1 MTTYIFKIITLLGGL
16 ALFLFGMDV
25 MGKALERQAGGKL
38 QTILAKMSSN
48 VFKGFLLGLGV
59 TAVIQSSSAT
69 TVMVVGFVNS
79 GIMTLKQAVGVIMGS
94 NIGTTVTAWILS
106 LSGLEGDSFLIKLFK
121 PSTLAPLIGVI
132 GVVMYMGKNEK
143 RKGIGTICLGF
154 MALMTGMDIMGD
166 SMEFLES
173 EPWFAQLMI
182 SFSNPIIGII
192 GIVMY
197 MGKNEK
203 RRGIGTICLGFM
215 ALMTG
220 MDLMSSSM
228 SFLKSEAWFADLMIS
243 FTNPVLGILFG
254 AVLTAVIQSSS
265 ASVGILQG
273 LCVTGAVTYGAAI
286 PIILGQNIGTCITA
300 IMGAIGANRNARRTA
315 MVHLLF
321 NVVGAVM
328 FAVVFYGLGMVI
340 EWSFLEES
348 VQAWDISL
356 IHTAF
361 NIVATAVLMPMN
373 GLLVKLAYL
382 IIPHE
387 YTPQK
392 EELLDERLLAT
403 PAVAVQRAHEIA
415 GEMASDAAKAMEKAM
430 GLTKVFDAAILEEVT
445 ALEDKTDRYEDAL
458 NTYLVKLSAM
468 NLSVHDNRILNT
480 LLYTVSDIE
489 RMADHAMAIAKAAQ
503 EMAEKKIE
511 FSSQARGELAVLEQA
526 VLDIVNR
533 TVAAYGSFDLG
544 SAVKIEPQEQVVDA
558 LVREVKSRHVRRL
571 RDGKCTVEY
580 GFVLEDLLTACER
593 TADHCSNIAVEMLQV
608 SEGKLE
614 AHEYL
619 NALKAGELHESA
631 AFSER
636 FARYKAQYAFPEE

>member
-1 MTTYIFKIITLLGGL
+1 MTAYIFKIITLLGGL
-16 ALFLFGMDV
+16 SLFLFGMDV

-48 VFKGFLLGLGV
+48 VFKGFLLGMGV

-121 PSTLAPLIGVI
+121 PSTLAPLIGI
-132 GVVMYMGKNEK
+132 FGILLYMGKSEK
-143 RKGIGTICLGF
+143 RKGIGTI
-154 MALMTGMDIMGD
+154 M
-166 SMEFLES
+166 
-173 EPWFAQLMI
+173 
-182 SFSNPIIGII
+182 
-192 GIVMY
+192 
-197 MGKNEK
+197 
-203 RRGIGTICLGFM
+203 LGFM

-228 SFLKSEAWFADLMIS
+228 SFLKNEAWFADLMIS
-243 FTNPVLGILFG
+243 FTNPILGIIFG
-254 AVLTAVIQSSS
+254 AVLTAIIQSSS
-265 ASVGILQG
+265 ASIGILQG

-328 FAVVFYGLGMVI
+328 FAVIFYGLGMVI
-340 EWSFLEES
+340 EWNFLDTS

-361 NIVATAVLMPMN
+361 NLVATAVLMPMN

-382 IIPHE
+382 FIPAEH
-387 YTPQK
+387 TPQQQA
-392 EELLDERLLAT
+392 LLDERLLAT
-403 PAVAVQRAHEIA
+403 PAVAVQRAHEVA
-415 GEMASDAAKAMEKAM
+415 GEMAADAAKAMHMAM
-430 GLTKVFDAAILEEVT
+430 GLTKQFDAHIMEQVVELEN
-445 ALEDKTDRYEDAL
+445 KTDRYQDAL
-458 NTYLVKLSAM
+458 GTYLVKLSGK
-468 NLSVHDNRILNT
+468 NLSVHDNRVLNT

-489 RMADHAMAIAKAAQ
+489 RMADHAMAIAKAAE
-503 EMAEKKIE
+503 EMEEKKIE
-511 FSSQARGELAVLEQA
+511 FSRQAKGELAVLEQA
-526 VLDIVNR
+526 VLDIVDR
-533 TVAAYGSFDLG
+533 TVGAYTNFNRGE
-544 SAVKIEPQEQVVDA
+544 AVKIEPQEQVVDA

-571 RDGKCTVEY
+571 RDGLCTVEY

-593 TADHCSNIAVEMLQV
+593 TADHCSNMAVEMLQV
-608 SEGKLE
+608 AEGKLE

-619 NALKAGELHESA
+619 NALKAGELQESA

-636 FARYKAQYAFPEE
+636 FARYKAQYAFPEDK

>member
-1 MTTYIFKIITLLGGL
+1 MTTYFFKIITLLGGL

-25 MGKALERQAGGKL
+25 MGKSLERQAGGKL

-48 VFKGFLLGLGV
+48 VFKGFLLGMGV

-94 NIGTTVTAWILS
+94 NIGTTVTAWVLS
-106 LSGLEGDSFLIKLFK
+106 LAGLEGDSFIIKLFK
-121 PSTLAPLIGVI
+121 PSTLAPLIG
-132 GVVMYMGKNEK
+132 
-143 RKGIGTICLGF
+143 
-154 MALMTGMDIMGD
+154 
-166 SMEFLES
+166 
-173 EPWFAQLMI
+173 
-182 SFSNPIIGII
+182 IIGII
-192 GIVMY
+192 LY
-197 MGKNEK
+197 MGKAEK
-203 RRGIGTICLGFM
+203 RRGIGTIMLGFM

-228 SFLKSEAWFADLMIS
+228 SFLKNESWFADLMIS
-243 FTNPVLGILFG
+243 FTNPIVGILFG

-321 NVVGAVM
+321 NVVGVLM
-328 FAVVFYGLGMVI
+328 FVVVFYGMGLFI
-340 EWSFLEES
+340 DWRFLSDS
-348 VQAWDISL
+348 VQAWDISV
-356 IHTAF
+356 IHTGF
-361 NIVATAVLMPMN
+361 NVLATCVLIPMN
-373 GLLVKLAYL
+373 GLLVKLAYML
-382 IIPHE
+382 VPE
-387 YTPQK
+387 VKGPEGTV
-392 EELLDERLLAT
+392 LLDERLLAT

-415 GEMASDAAKAMEKAM
+415 GQMAADAAEAMRLAI
-430 GLTKVFDAAILEEVT
+430 GLTKKFDPAVMEQVIEKENR
-445 ALEDKTDRYEDAL
+445 TDHYQDAL
-458 NTYLVKLSAM
+458 GTYLVKLSNM
-468 NLSVHDNRILNT
+468 NLSVRDNRVLNT
-480 LLYTVSDIE
+480 LLYTISDIE
-489 RMADHAMAIAKAAQ
+489 RMGDHAVSVAKAAL
-503 EMAEKKIE
+503 EIEEKKIE
-511 FSSQARGELAVLEQA
+511 FSAQAKAELAVLEQA
-526 VLDIVNR
+526 VLDIVDR
-533 TVAAYGSFDLG
+533 TVTAYSSFDLEG
-544 SAVKIEPQEQVVDA
+544 AIKIEPQEQVVDA

-571 RDGKCTVEY
+571 RDGLCTVEY

-593 TADHCSNIAVEMLQV
+593 TADHCSNVAVEMLQV

-631 AFSER
+631 AFSEH
-636 FARYKAQYAFPEE
+636 FARYKAQYAFPEEQ

>member
-1 MTTYIFKIITLLGGL
+1 MTAYIFKIITLLGGL

-106 LSGLEGDSFLIKLFK
+106 LSGLEGDSFIIKLFK
-121 PSTLAPLIGVI
+121 PSTLAPLIGII
-132 GVVMYMGKNEK
+132 GVILYMGKNEK
-143 RKGIGTICLGF
+143 RKGIGTIMLGF

-182 SFSNPIIGII
+182 SFSNPI
-192 GIVMY
+192 V
-197 MGKNEK
+197 
-203 RRGIGTICLGFM
+203 
-215 ALMTG
+215 
-220 MDLMSSSM
+220 
-228 SFLKSEAWFADLMIS
+228 
-243 FTNPVLGILFG
+243 GILFG
-254 AVLTAVIQSSS
+254 AGLTAIIQSSS

-273 LCVTGAVTYGAAI
+273 LCGTGVVTYGSAI

-321 NVVGAVM
+321 NVVGVLI
-328 FAVVFYGLGMVI
+328 FVVAFYGMGMFI
-340 EWSFLEES
+340 DWKFLSETAA
-348 VQAWDISL
+348 AWDIAV
-356 IHTAF
+356 IHTCF
-361 NIVATAVLMPMN
+361 NVAATIVLMPLN
-373 GLLVKLAYL
+373 GMLVKLAYL
-382 IIPHE
+382 FIPKE
-387 YTPQK
+387 QTPQK
-392 EELLDERLLAT
+392 VELLDERLLAT
-403 PAVAVQRAHEIA
+403 PAVAVQRAQKIA
-415 GEMASDAAKAMEKAM
+415 GDMAADAAKAMHLAM
-430 GLTKVFDAAILEEVT
+430 GLTKKFDAAVMEQVME
-445 ALEDKTDRYEDAL
+445 LEDKTDRYEDAL
-458 NTYLVKLSAM
+458 GTYLVKLSGM
-468 NLSVHDNRILNT
+468 NLSVSDNRILNT

-489 RMADHAMAIAKAAQ
+489 RMADHAMAIAKAAL
-503 EMAEKKIE
+503 EMEEKKIE
-511 FSSQARGELAVLEQA
+511 FSNQAKGELAVLEQA
-526 VLDIVNR
+526 VLDIVDR
-533 TVAAYGSFDLG
+533 TVAAYGTFNLDK
-544 SAVKIEPQEQVVDA
+544 AIKIEPQEQVVDA

-571 RDGKCTVEY
+571 RDGLCTVEY

-593 TADHCSNIAVEMLQV
+593 TADHCSNVAVEMLQV
-608 SEGKLE
+608 AEGKLE

-619 NALKAGELHESA
+619 NALKAGELYESA
-631 AFSER
+631 AFAEH
-636 FARYKAQYAFPEE
+636 FARYKAKYAFPEEV

>member
-1 MTTYIFKIITLLGGL
+1 MTAYIFKIITLLGGL
-16 ALFLFGMDV
+16 ALFLFGMDI

-106 LSGLEGDSFLIKLFK
+106 LSGLEGDSFLVKFFK
-121 PSTLAPLIGVI
+121 PSTLAPLIAIFGIVLYMFTKSEKKKGV
-132 GVVMYMGKNEK
+132 
-143 RKGIGTICLGF
+143 GTI
-154 MALMTGMDIMGD
+154 M
-166 SMEFLES
+166 
-173 EPWFAQLMI
+173 
-182 SFSNPIIGII
+182 
-192 GIVMY
+192 
-197 MGKNEK
+197 
-203 RRGIGTICLGFM
+203 LGFM

-228 SFLKSEAWFADLMIS
+228 SFLKNEAWFAELMIS
-243 FTNPVLGILFG
+243 FTNPIVGILFG
-254 AVLTAVIQSSS
+254 AILTAVIQSSS

-286 PIILGQNIGTCITA
+286 PIILGQNIGTCVTA
-300 IMGAIGANRNARRTA
+300 ILGSVGANRNARRTA

-328 FAVVFYGLGMVI
+328 FAIIFYGLGMFI
-340 EWSFLEES
+340 EWKFLDDS
-348 VQAWDISL
+348 VQAWDISV
-356 IHTAF
+356 IHTGF
-361 NIVATAVLMPMN
+361 NLIATAVLMPMN
-373 GLLVKLAYL
+373 GLLVKLACL
-382 IIPHE
+382 FIPKE
-387 YTPQK
+387 QTPQK
-392 EELLDERLLAT
+392 TELLDSRLLAT

-415 GEMASDAAKAMEKAM
+415 GEMAADAARAMHLAI
-430 GLTKVFDAAILEEVT
+430 GLTKKFDPAIMEQVVE
-445 ALEDKTDRYEDAL
+445 LEDKTDRYEDAL
-458 NTYLVKLSAM
+458 NTYLVQLSAM
-468 NLSVHDNRILNT
+468 NLSVSDNRILNT

-489 RMADHAMAIAKAAQ
+489 RMADHAKAVAKAAL
-503 EMAEKKIE
+503 EIEEKKIE
-511 FSSQARGELAVLEQA
+511 FSKQAKSEMAVLEQA
-526 VLDIVNR
+526 VLDIVDR
-533 TVAAYGSFDLG
+533 TVAAYGSFDREQ
-544 SAVKIEPQEQVVDA
+544 AAKIEPREQVVDA

-571 RDGKCTVEY
+571 RDGLCTVEY

-593 TADHCSNIAVEMLQV
+593 TADHCSNVAVEMLQV

-619 NALKAGELHESA
+619 NALKAGELYESA
-631 AFSER
+631 AFAEQ
-636 FARYKAQYAFPEE
+636 FARYKAQYAFPEEN

>member
-1 MTTYIFKIITLLGGL
+1 MTAYIFKIITLLGGL

-106 LSGLEGDSFLIKLFK
+106 LSGLEGDSFIIKLFK
-121 PSTLAPLIGVI
+121 PSTLAPLIG
-132 GVVMYMGKNEK
+132 
-143 RKGIGTICLGF
+143 
-154 MALMTGMDIMGD
+154 
-166 SMEFLES
+166 
-173 EPWFAQLMI
+173 
-182 SFSNPIIGII
+182 II
-192 GIVMY
+192 GIVLY
-197 MGKNEK
+197 MGKSEK
-203 RRGIGTICLGFM
+203 KKGVGTIMLGFM

-228 SFLKSEAWFADLMIS
+228 AFLKTEAWFADLMIS
-243 FTNPVLGILFG
+243 FTNPIVGILFG
-254 AVLTAVIQSSS
+254 AVLTAIIQSSS

-273 LCVTGAVTYGAAI
+273 LCSTGVVTYGAAI

-328 FAVVFYGLGMVI
+328 FAVVFYGLGMFI
-340 EWSFLEES
+340 EWNFLGDS
-348 VQAWDISL
+348 VQAWDISV
-356 IHTAF
+356 IHTGF
-361 NIVATAVLMPMN
+361 NLIATAVLMPLN

-382 IIPHE
+382 LVPE
-387 YTPQK
+387 VAEPQK
-392 EELLDERLLAT
+392 TELLDSRLLAT

-415 GEMASDAAKAMEKAM
+415 GEMAADAAKAIHLAM
-430 GLTKVFDAAILEEVT
+430 GLTKKFESGIMEQVIE
-445 ALEDKTDRYEDAL
+445 LEDKTDRYEDAL
-458 NTYLVKLSAM
+458 NTYLVKLSGM

-489 RMADHAMAIAKAAQ
+489 RMADHAMAIAKAAL
-503 EMAEKKIE
+503 EMEEKKIE
-511 FSSQARGELAVLEQA
+511 FSKQAKGELAVLERA
-526 VLDIVNR
+526 VLDIVDR
-533 TVAAYGSFDLG
+533 TVAAYSSFNRG
-544 SAVKIEPQEQVVDA
+544 EAVKIEPQEQVVDA

-571 RDGKCTVEY
+571 RDGLCTVEY

-593 TADHCSNIAVEMLQV
+593 TADHCSNVAVEMLQV

-636 FARYKAQYAFPEE
+636 FARYKAQYAFPEDIT

>member
-1 MTTYIFKIITLLGGL
+1 MTSYIFNVITLLGGL

-48 VFKGFLLGLGV
+48 VFRGFLLGMGV

-94 NIGTTVTAWILS
+94 NVGTTITSWILS

-121 PSTLAPLIGVI
+121 PSTLAPIIGII
-132 GVVMYMGKNEK
+132 GILMYMGKHEK

-154 MALMTGMDIMGD
+154 MALMTGMD
-166 SMEFLES
+166 
-173 EPWFAQLMI
+173 
-182 SFSNPIIGII
+182 
-192 GIVMY
+192 
-197 MGKNEK
+197 
-203 RRGIGTICLGFM
+203 
-215 ALMTG
+215 
-220 MDLMSSSM
+220 LMSGSM

-243 FTNPVLGILFG
+243 FTNPILGILFG
-254 AVLTAVIQSSS
+254 AVLTAIIQSSS
-265 ASVGILQG
+265 ASIGILQG

-328 FAVVFYGLGMVI
+328 FAVVFYGLGLVI
-340 EWSFLEES
+340 EWRFLDDS
-348 VQAWDISL
+348 VQAWDVSL

-361 NIVATAVLMPMN
+361 NLVATAVLMPMN

-382 IIPHE
+382 FIPAEH
-387 YTPQK
+387 TPQK
-392 EELLDERLLAT
+392 QELLDERLLAT

-415 GEMASDAAKAMEKAM
+415 CKMAADSAEAMRLAIGLTRKYDAGIMEK
-430 GLTKVFDAAILEEVT
+430 VT
-445 ALEDKTDRYEDAL
+445 ELEDKTDRYEDAL
-458 NTYLVKLSAM
+458 NTYLVKLSGK
-468 NLSVHDNRILNT
+468 NLSVSDNRVLNT
-480 LLYTVSDIE
+480 LLYSISDIE
-489 RMADHAMAIAKAAQ
+489 RMADHAMAVAKAAL
-503 EMAEKKIE
+503 EMEEKKIS
-511 FSSQARGELAVLEQA
+511 FSRQAKGELAVLEQA
-526 VLDIVNR
+526 VLDIIDR
-533 TVAAYGSFDLG
+533 TVAAYGSFDRELA
-544 SAVKIEPQEQVVDA
+544 SKIEPQEQVVDA

-571 RDGKCTVEY
+571 RDGLCTVEY

-593 TADHCSNIAVEMLQV
+593 TADHCSNVAVEMLQV
-608 SEGKLE
+608 AEGKLE

-631 AFSER
+631 AFAER
-636 FARYKAQYAFPEE
+636 FARYKAQYAFPEELS

>member
-1 MTTYIFKIITLLGGL
+1 MTTYIFKIISLLGGL

-38 QTILAKMSSN
+38 QTILSKMSGR
-48 VFKGFLLGLGV
+48 VWKGFLLGAAV

-94 NIGTTVTAWILS
+94 NVGTTVTAWILS
-106 LSGLEGDSFLIKLFK
+106 LSGLEGDSFLIKFFK
-121 PSTLAPLIGVI
+121 PSTLAPLIG
-132 GVVMYMGKNEK
+132 
-143 RKGIGTICLGF
+143 
-154 MALMTGMDIMGD
+154 
-166 SMEFLES
+166 
-173 EPWFAQLMI
+173 
-182 SFSNPIIGII
+182 IIGII
-192 GIVMY
+192 LY
-197 MGKNEK
+197 MGKSEK
-203 RRGIGTICLGFM
+203 KRGVGTIMLGFM

-243 FTNPVLGILFG
+243 FTNPVVGILFG

-286 PIILGQNIGTCITA
+286 PIILGQNIGTCVTA
-300 IMGAIGANRNARRTA
+300 MMGAIGANRNARRTA

-328 FAVVFYGLGMVI
+328 FAVVFYGLGLFI
-340 EWSFLEES
+340 DWKFLGDS
-348 VQAWDISL
+348 VQAWDISV
-356 IHTAF
+356 IHTGF
-361 NIVATAVLMPMN
+361 NLVATAVLLPLN
-373 GLLVKLAYL
+373 GLLVKLAYA
-382 IIPHE
+382 IVPE
-387 YTPQK
+387 VK
-392 EELLDERLLAT
+392 EPEKTELLDERLLAT

-415 GEMASDAAKAMEKAM
+415 GEMAENAAKAMHLAM
-430 GLTKVFDAAILEEVT
+430 GLTKKFESGVMEQVIE
-445 ALEDKTDRYEDAL
+445 LEDKTDRYEDAL

-468 NLSVHDNRILNT
+468 NLSLEDNRTLNT

-489 RMADHAMAIAKAAQ
+489 RMADHAIAVAKAAL
-503 EMAEKKIE
+503 EMEEKKIE
-511 FSSQARGELAVLEQA
+511 FSNQAKGELAVLERA
-526 VLDIVNR
+526 VLDIVDR
-533 TVAAYGSFDLG
+533 TVAAYGSFDLDG
-544 SAVKIEPQEQVVDA
+544 AIKIEPQEQVVDA

-571 RDGKCTVEY
+571 RDGLCTVEY
-580 GFVLEDLLTACER
+580 GFVLEDLLTACGR

-608 SEGKLE
+608 AEGKLE

-631 AFSER
+631 AFAER
-636 FARYKAQYAFPEE
+636 FARYKAQYAFPEEQ

>member
-16 ALFLFGMDV
+16 SLFLFGMDV
-25 MGKALERQAGGKL
+25 MGKALERQAGGRL

-121 PSTLAPLIGVI
+121 PSTLAPLIGII

-182 SFSNPIIGII
+182 SFSNPI
-192 GIVMY
+192 
-197 MGKNEK
+197 
-203 RRGIGTICLGFM
+203 
-215 ALMTG
+215 
-220 MDLMSSSM
+220 
-228 SFLKSEAWFADLMIS
+228 
-243 FTNPVLGILFG
+243 LGILFG
-254 AVLTAVIQSSS
+254 AGLTAIIQSSS

-321 NVVGAVM
+321 NVVGVTI
-328 FAVVFYGLGMVI
+328 FVVVFYGLGLFVD
-340 EWSFLEES
+340 WKFLTDAAA
-348 VQAWDISL
+348 AWDIAV
-356 IHTAF
+356 IHTCF
-361 NIVATAVLMPMN
+361 NIAATAVLMPLN

-430 GLTKVFDAAILEEVT
+430 GLTKRFDAAVLEQVT

-511 FSSQARGELAVLEQA
+511 FSQQARGELAVLEQA

-533 TVAAYGSFDLG
+533 TVAAYRSFDLG
-544 SAVKIEPQEQVVDA
+544 NAVKIEPQEQVVDA

-571 RDGKCTVEY
+571 RDGLCTVEY

-593 TADHCSNIAVEMLQV
+593 TADHCSNMAVEMIQV